1 MIKKI
6 ISKVLKLRMAG
17 QLTIWQDLDRKEK
30 IKQIDHEFKLLKEG
44 LAARQ
49 DQEFLIYAVAKFL
62 ELHERQQR
70 LIKSY

>member
-1 MIKKI
+1 MIKKLI
-6 ISKVLKLRMAG
+6 KLFANDATKLPFWER
-17 QLTIWQDLDRKEK
+17 LERKEK

-62 ELHERQQR
+62 ELHEKQQR